1 MFSMFDNIKKMQ
13 ELKRTQDAM
22 KQERETAQKKG
33 ITVTVNGG
41 MEIVQITL
49 NPALDQHEAE
59 EALRHC
65 INDAMQSIQ
74 KRVAKMMM
82 ASGMGF

>member
-1 MFSMFDNIKKMQ
+1 MQ
-13 ELKRTQDAM
+13 DQM
-22 KQERETAQKKG
+22 KQERETAETKG

-41 MEIVQITL
+41 MESVQIIL
-49 NPALDQHEAE
+49 NPALRQ
-59 EALRHC
+59 C

-74 KRVAKMMM
+74 KRIAKMMM

>member
-1 MFSMFDNIKKMQ
+1 MFDQIKKIQ
-13 ELKRTQDAM
+13 ELRKMQDMM

-49 NPALDQHEAE
+49 NPVLEQHEAE
-59 EALRHC
+59 EALRQC